1 MSPYSSLNNTGTYDN
16 FGGGGTKALV
26 GVGYDN
32 VTQVDTWLS
41 HVEHS
46 LDQTEYAVQQRAG
59 RSGATV
65 GTGISSLTLKSVG
78 VRGAS
83 EAPAYGAGA
92 ARLTSSRTVGNNIEN
107 LSGARK
113 VSHYGAAAGSVPVQ
127 RNKNAILRS
136 QTNGGSLQRS
146 QSLGRGQLASS
157 LANLK
162 ARLGSR
168 GSSRE
173 RMRDRFTARSA
184 SSNGYAPSAS
194 IATSSHHVHSRS
206 SLVASRERGSAGSMR
221 RPVLKRTVSE
231 PAAFATHHH
240 HHQNC
245 GHGTCSHHNGHHQVA
260 HSTSVAQRPRSKS
273 PQKQAS
279 GTGGATRSAY
289 DLDFSKLSEM
299 EAAMG
304 ASEPSSLCQCP
315 TCNRTFNPKALE
327 KHMKICQKVFQ
338 SKRPKFS
345 SQDARLSGLEKV
357 EDSTSGSA
365 GGYGRYGRKPKAV
378 RRGVAARGRD
388 ERPLGGGSKK
398 PKWKQQSEQFRAAM
412 MAARGVD
419 DPRGGSFGSGAM
431 GGAAPV
437 DDGLIPCPHCGRTFN
452 ETAAERHIER
462 CKDMKHRP
470 KTLKAGGGRGAHS
483 RQAGG
488 ARSYSRSSSSSSS
501 YRF

>member
-1 MSPYSSLNNTGTYDN
+1 MSPYSSLNNTGIYDN
-16 FGGGGTKALV
+16 FGGGTKALV

-46 LDQTEYAVQQRAG
+46 LDQTEFAVQQRAG
-59 RSGATV
+59 RSGATTV
-65 GTGISSLTLKSVG
+65 GTGISSLALNRVG

-92 ARLTSSRTVGNNIEN
+92 ARLTSSSRTVGNNIEN

-206 SLVASRERGSAGSMR
+206 SLVASRERGSTGSMR

-240 HHQNC
+240 HQNC
-245 GHGTCSHHNGHHQVA
+245 GHGTCSHHNGHHQ
-260 HSTSVAQRPRSKS
+260 VAQRPRSKS

-289 DLDFSKLSEM
+289 DVDFSKLSCLTFV
-299 EAAMG
+299 
-304 ASEPSSLCQCP
+304 AS
-315 TCNRTFNPKALE
+315 
-327 KHMKICQKVFQ
+327 
-338 SKRPKFS
+338 
-345 SQDARLSGLEKV
+345 
-357 EDSTSGSA
+357 
-365 GGYGRYGRKPKAV
+365 
-378 RRGVAARGRD
+378 
-388 ERPLGGGSKK
+388 
-398 PKWKQQSEQFRAAM
+398 
-412 MAARGVD
+412 
-419 DPRGGSFGSGAM
+419 
-431 GGAAPV
+431 
-437 DDGLIPCPHCGRTFN
+437 
-452 ETAAERHIER
+452 
-462 CKDMKHRP
+462 
-470 KTLKAGGGRGAHS
+470 
-483 RQAGG
+483 
-488 ARSYSRSSSSSSS
+488 
-501 YRF
+501 